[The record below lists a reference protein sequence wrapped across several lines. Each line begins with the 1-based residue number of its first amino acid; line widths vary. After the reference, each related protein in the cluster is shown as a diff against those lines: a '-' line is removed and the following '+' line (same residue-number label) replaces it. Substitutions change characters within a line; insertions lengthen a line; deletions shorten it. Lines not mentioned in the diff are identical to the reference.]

1 MKAFEYA
8 RPETEAEAI
17 EFLGTDAG
25 QTAVLAG
32 GTDLVSLMKAE
43 LLTPTR
49 VVDLKRI
56 PSLREVTRV
65 EGGVQIGSLATLSD
79 LAQHPLLGGY
89 RSLFD
94 VIDGVRAIQIQGS
107 GTIGGDLCHL
117 PNCWYFRGG
126 YGLLAMENGVSLPEV
141 GDNRYHAI
149 LGNGGPAKFVNASRF
164 APALIAWG
172 AKVRIISKVDGRS
185 SKVDGQKGSSLNP
198 QPSTLNLHEEWVPL
212 EYFYITPKTNS
223 QGNTV
228 LRPGQLISHI
238 WLPDAAATASATYEV
253 LQMEG
258 LDWPLASAAV
268 CVDVDGGLVR
278 AARIVMGHVAPVP
291 WLANDAA
298 RLLIGQ
304 SLNDDTAGIA
314 ADAAVAR
321 ATPLS
326 MNDYKVQ
333 LARTAV
339 KRALLKAVGKLDV

>member
-17 EFLGTDAG
+17 EFLGTNAG

-43 LLTPTR
+43 LLTPAR

-65 EGGVQIGSLATLSD
+65 DGGVQIGSLTTLSE

-94 VIDGVRAIQIQGS
+94 VIDGVRAIQVQGS

-126 YGLLAMENGVSLPEV
+126 YGLLATENGVSLPEV

-149 LGNGGPAKFVNASRF
+149 LGNSGPAKFVNASRF
-164 APALIAWG
+164 APALMAWG
-172 AKVRIISKVDGRS
+172 AKVRIIG
-185 SKVDGQKGSSLNP
+185 
-198 QPSTLNLHEEWVPL
+198 PSPEQAEWVPL

-228 LRPGQLISHI
+228 LKPGQLISHV
-238 WLPDAAATASATYEV
+238 WLPDAAETASATYEV

-258 LDWPLASAAV
+258 LDWPLASAGV
-268 CVDVDGGLVR
+268 CVEVDGGLVR
-278 AARIVMGHVAPVP
+278 SARIVMGHVAPVP
-291 WLANDAA
+291 WLATEAA
-298 RLLIGQ
+298 RPLIGRP
-304 SLNDDTAGIA
+304 LNDDTAGMV

-321 ATPLS
+321 TTPLS
-326 MNDYKVQ
+326 MNEYKVQ

-339 KRALLKAVGKLDV
+339 KRALLKAVGKLDI

>member
-1 MKAFEYA
+1 MKSFEYA
-8 RPETEAEAI
+8 RPETEAEAV
-17 EFLGTDAG
+17 EFLGSNPS

-43 LLTPTR
+43 LVTPSR

-65 EGGVQIGSLATLSD
+65 EGGVQIGALATLSD

-94 VIDGVRAIQIQGS
+94 VIDGVRAIQVQES

-126 YGLLAMENGVSLPEV
+126 YGMLAMDKGVSLPEV

-149 LGNGGPAKFVNASRF
+149 LGNSGPAKFVNASRF
-164 APALIAWG
+164 APGLIAWG
-172 AKVRIISKVDGRS
+172 AKVRVIGPKPDQS
-185 SKVDGQKGSSLNP
+185 
-198 QPSTLNLHEEWVPL
+198 EWLPL
-212 EYFYITPKTNS
+212 EYFYISPKTNA

-228 LRPGQLISHI
+228 LKPGQLISHV
-238 WLPDAAATASATYEV
+238 WLPDAANMTSATYEV
-253 LQMEG
+253 LQTEG
-258 LDWPLASAAV
+258 LDWPLASSGV
-268 CVDVDGGLVR
+268 CVDVEGGLVR
-278 AARIVMGHVAPVP
+278 RASIVMGHVAPVP

-304 SLNDDTAGIA
+304 PLNEDTAGMV
-314 ADAAVAR
+314 ADAAVAQ

>member
-43 LLTPTR
+43 LLTPSR

-56 PSLREVTRV
+56 PSLGEVTRAD
-65 EGGVQIGSLATLSD
+65 GGVQIGSLVTLSD
-79 LAQHPLLGGY
+79 LIQHPLLGGY

-94 VIDGVRAIQIQGS
+94 VVEGVRAIQVQES
-107 GTIGGDLCHL
+107 GTVGGDLCHL
-117 PNCWYFRGG
+117 PNCWYFRSG
-126 YGLLAMENGVSLPEV
+126 YGLLALDKGVSLPEA

-149 LGNGGPAKFVNASRF
+149 LGNSGPAKFVNASRF

-172 AKVRIISKVDGRS
+172 AKVRVIG
-185 SKVDGQKGSSLNP
+185 P
-198 QPSTLNLHEEWVPL
+198 QPDQAEWLPM
-212 EYFYITPKTNS
+212 EYFYISPKTNS

-228 LRPGQLISHI
+228 LKAGQLISHV
-238 WLPDAAATASATYEV
+238 WLPDAAETASATYEV
-253 LQMEG
+253 LQTEG
-258 LDWPLASAAV
+258 LDWPLASAGV
-268 CVDVDGGLVR
+268 TLGLDGGYVR
-278 AARIVMGHVAPVP
+278 EARIVMGHVAPVP
-291 WLANDAA
+291 WIANDAA
-298 RLLIGQ
+298 RMLIGQ
-304 SLNDDTAGIA
+304 PLNDDTAGMA

-326 MNDYKVQ
+326 MNEYKVQ

-339 KRALLKAVGKLDV
+339 KRALLKAAGKLEM

>member
-43 LLTPTR
+43 LLTPSR

-56 PSLREVTRV
+56 PSLGEVTRAD
-65 EGGVQIGSLATLSD
+65 GGVQIGSLVTLSN
-79 LAQHPLLGGY
+79 LIQHPLLGGY

-94 VIDGVRAIQIQGS
+94 VVEGVRAIQVQES
-107 GTIGGDLCHL
+107 GTVGGDLCHL
-117 PNCWYFRGG
+117 PNCWYFRSG
-126 YGLLAMENGVSLPEV
+126 YGLLALDKGVSLPEA

-149 LGNGGPAKFVNASRF
+149 LGNSGPAKFVNASRF

-172 AKVRIISKVDGRS
+172 AKVRVIG
-185 SKVDGQKGSSLNP
+185 P
-198 QPSTLNLHEEWVPL
+198 QPDQAEWLPM
-212 EYFYITPKTNS
+212 EYFYISPKTNS

-228 LRPGQLISHI
+228 LKAGQLISHV
-238 WLPDAAATASATYEV
+238 WLPDAAETASATYEV
-253 LQMEG
+253 LQTEG
-258 LDWPLASAAV
+258 LDWPLASAGV
-268 CVDVDGGLVR
+268 TLGLDGGYVR
-278 AARIVMGHVAPVP
+278 EARIVMGHVAPVP
-291 WLANDAA
+291 WIANDAA
-298 RLLIGQ
+298 RMLIGQ
-304 SLNDDTAGIA
+304 PLNDDTAGMA

-326 MNDYKVQ
+326 MNEYKVQ

-339 KRALLKAVGKLDV
+339 KRALLKAAGKLEL

>member
-1 MKAFEYA
+1 MKSFEYA

-17 EFLGTDAG
+17 EFLGTNAG
-25 QTAVLAG
+25 ETAVLAG

-43 LLTPTR
+43 LLTPSR

-56 PSLREVTRV
+56 PSLHEVTRV
-65 EGGVQIGSLATLSD
+65 DGGVQIGSLATLTE

-126 YGLLAMENGVSLPEV
+126 YGLLAMENGVSLPEM

-149 LGNGGPAKFVNASRF
+149 LGNSGPAKFVNASRF

-172 AKVRIISKVDGRS
+172 AKVRVISKVDGRS
-185 SKVDGQKGSSLNP
+185 SKVDGPTSASLNP

-228 LRPGQLISHI
+228 LRPDQLISHV
-238 WLPDAAATASATYEV
+238 WLPDAAETASATYEV

-258 LDWPLASAAV
+258 LDWPLASAGV
-268 CVDVDGGLVR
+268 CVEVDGGLVR
-278 AARIVMGHVAPVP
+278 SVRIVMGHVAPVP
-291 WLANDAA
+291 WLATEAA
-298 RLLIGQ
+298 RPLIGTR
-304 SLNDDTAGIA
+304 STMT
-314 ADAAVAR
+314 R
-321 ATPLS
+321 REWWP
-326 MNDYKVQ
+326 MRRC
-333 LARTAV
+333 LAPRHC
-339 KRALLKAVGKLDV
+339 R

>member
-1 MKAFEYA
+1 MKSFEYA
-8 RPETEAEAI
+8 RPETEAEAV
-17 EFLGTDAG
+17 EFLGTNAG
-25 QTAVLAG
+25 QTVVLAG

-43 LLTPTR
+43 LVTPSR

-56 PSLREVTRV
+56 PSLREVTRID
-65 EGGVQIGSLATLSD
+65 GGVQIGSLATLSD

-126 YGLLAMENGVSLPEV
+126 YGLLAMDKGVSLPEV

-149 LGNGGPAKFVNASRF
+149 LGNSGPAKFVNASRF

-172 AKVRIISKVDGRS
+172 AKVRVI
-185 SKVDGQKGSSLNP
+185 SKVDGQKSLSHNSQSSTP
-198 QPSTLNLHEEWVPL
+198 NLHEEWLPL
-212 EYFYITPKTNS
+212 EYFYISPKTNA

-228 LRPGQLISHI
+228 LKPGQLISHV
-238 WLPDAAATASATYEV
+238 WLPDAGNMTSATYEV
-253 LQMEG
+253 LQTEG
-258 LDWPLASAAV
+258 LDWPLASAGV
-268 CVDVDGGLVR
+268 CVDVEGGLVR
-278 AARIVMGHVAPVP
+278 QARIVMGHVAPTP

-304 SLNDDTAGIA
+304 SLNDDTAGMV
-314 ADAAVAR
+314 ADAAVSQ

-339 KRALLKAVGKLDV
+339 KRALLKSVGKLEM

>member
-1 MKAFEYA
+1 MQAFEYA

-17 EFLGTDAG
+17 EFLGTNAG

-43 LLTPTR
+43 LLTPSR

-56 PSLREVTRV
+56 PSLHEVTRA
-65 EGGVQIGSLATLSD
+65 EGGIQIGSLATLTE

-149 LGNGGPAKFVNASRF
+149 LGNSGPAKFVNASRF

-172 AKVRIISKVDGRS
+172 AKLRVIG
-185 SKVDGQKGSSLNP
+185 P
-198 QPSTLNLHEEWVPL
+198 QPDQAEWLPM
-212 EYFYITPKTNS
+212 EYFYISPKTNG

-228 LRPGQLISHI
+228 LKPGQLISHI
-238 WLPDAAATASATYEV
+238 WLPDAGQTASATYEV
-253 LQMEG
+253 LQTEG
-258 LDWPLASAAV
+258 LDWPLASAGV
-268 CVDVDGGLVR
+268 TLGLDGGYVR
-278 AARIVMGHVAPVP
+278 EARIVMGHIAPVP
-291 WLANDAA
+291 WIANDAA

-304 SLNDDTAGIA
+304 PLNDDTAGMA

-326 MNDYKVQ
+326 MNEYKVQ

-339 KRALLKAVGKLDV
+339 KRALLKAAGKLEV

>member
-43 LLTPTR
+43 LLTPSR

-94 VIDGVRAIQIQGS
+94 VIDGVRAIQVQGS

-117 PNCWYFRGG
+117 PNCWYFRSG
-126 YGLLAMENGVSLPEV
+126 YGLLALDKGVSLPEA

-149 LGNGGPAKFVNASRF
+149 LGNSGPAKFVNASRF

-172 AKVRIISKVDGRS
+172 AKVRVI
-185 SKVDGQKGSSLNP
+185 SKVDGQKALSINP
-198 QPSTLNLHEEWVPL
+198 QPSTLNLHEEWLPL
-212 EYFYITPKTNS
+212 EHFYITPKTNA

-228 LRPGQLISHI
+228 LKPGQLISHV
-238 WLPDAAATASATYEV
+238 WLPDAANMVSATYEV
-253 LQMEG
+253 LQTEG
-258 LDWPLASAAV
+258 LDWPLASAGV
-268 CVDVDGGLVR
+268 TLGLDGGYVR
-278 AARIVMGHVAPVP
+278 EARIVMGHVAPVP
-291 WLANDAA
+291 WLASEAA

-304 SLNDDTAGIA
+304 RLNDDTAGMA
-314 ADAAVAR
+314 ADAAVSR

-326 MNDYKVQ
+326 MNEYKVQ

-339 KRALLKAVGKLDV
+339 KRALLKAAGQLEGVQ

>member
-1 MKAFEYA
+1 MKSFEYA

-43 LLTPTR
+43 LLTPSR

-65 EGGVQIGSLATLSD
+65 DGGVQIGSLATLSD

-117 PNCWYFRGG
+117 PNCWYFRSG
-126 YGLLAMENGVSLPEV
+126 YGLLAMDNGVSLPEA

-172 AKVRIISKVDGRS
+172 AKVRIIG
-185 SKVDGQKGSSLNP
+185 
-198 QPSTLNLHEEWVPL
+198 PSPEQAEWVPL

-238 WLPDAAATASATYEV
+238 WLPDAAETASATYEV

-258 LDWPLASAAV
+258 LDWPLASAAA

-278 AARIVMGHVAPVP
+278 SARIVMGHVAPVP

-304 SLNDDTAGIA
+304 PLNDDTAGMA
-314 ADAAVAR
+314 ADAAVSR

>member
-1 MKAFEYA
+1 MKSFEYA

-25 QTAVLAG
+25 QTPSSSQTVVLAG
-32 GTDLVSLMKAE
+32 GTDLISLMKAE

-56 PSLREVTRV
+56 PSLHEVTRV
-65 EGGVQIGSLATLSD
+65 DGGVQIGSLATLSD

-149 LGNGGPAKFVNASRF
+149 LGNSGPAKFVNASRF

-172 AKVRIISKVDGRS
+172 AKVRIIGPKPDQS
-185 SKVDGQKGSSLNP
+185 
-198 QPSTLNLHEEWVPL
+198 EWLPL
-212 EYFYITPKTNS
+212 EYFYITPKTNG

-228 LRPGQLISHI
+228 LKPDQLISHV
-238 WLPDAAATASATYEV
+238 WLPDAEQTASATYEV
-253 LQMEG
+253 LQLEG

-268 CVDVDGGLVR
+268 CVEVDGGLIR
-278 AARIVMGHVAPVP
+278 SARIVMGHVAPIP

-304 SLNDDTAGIA
+304 PLNDDTAGMA
-314 ADAAVAR
+314 ADAAVSR

-339 KRALLKAVGKLDV
+339 KRVLLKAVGKLEM

>member
-1 MKAFEYA
+1 MKSFEYA
-8 RPETEAEAI
+8 RPETEAEAV
-17 EFLGTDAG
+17 EFLGTNVG

-43 LLTPTR
+43 LVTPSR

-65 EGGVQIGSLATLSD
+65 DGGVQIGSLATLSD
-79 LAQHPLLGGY
+79 LAQNPLLGGY

-94 VIDGVRAIQIQGS
+94 VIDGVRAIQVQGS

-126 YGLLAMENGVSLPEV
+126 YGLLAMDKGVSLPEV

-149 LGNGGPAKFVNASRF
+149 FGNSGPAKFVNASRF

-172 AKVRIISKVDGRS
+172 AKVRVIGPKPDQS
-185 SKVDGQKGSSLNP
+185 
-198 QPSTLNLHEEWVPL
+198 EWLPL
-212 EYFYITPKTNS
+212 EYFYISPKTNA

-228 LRPGQLISHI
+228 LKPGQLISHV
-238 WLPDAAATASATYEV
+238 WLPDAGNMTSATYEV
-253 LQMEG
+253 LQTEG
-258 LDWPLASAAV
+258 LDWPLASAGV
-268 CVDVDGGLVR
+268 CLDVEGGLVR
-278 AARIVMGHVAPVP
+278 RASIVMGHVAPTP
-291 WLANDAA
+291 WLANEAT
-298 RLLIGQ
+298 RLLIGHP
-304 SLNDDTAGIA
+304 LNDDTAGVV
-314 ADAAVAR
+314 ADAATSN

-339 KRALLKAVGKLDV
+339 KRALLKATGQLEGVQ

>member
-17 EFLGTDAG
+17 EFLGTNVG

-43 LLTPTR
+43 LVTPSR

-56 PSLREVTRV
+56 PSLHEVTRV
-65 EGGVQIGSLATLSD
+65 DGGVKIGSLATLSE

-126 YGLLAMENGVSLPEV
+126 YGLLAMENGVSLPEA

-149 LGNGGPAKFVNASRF
+149 LGNSGPAKFVNASRF

-185 SKVDGQKGSSLNP
+185 SKVDGQTSASLNP
-198 QPSTLNLHEEWVPL
+198 QRSTLNLHEEWVPL

-228 LRPGQLISHI
+228 LKPGQLISHV
-238 WLPDAAATASATYEV
+238 WLPDAAETASATYEV

-258 LDWPLASAAV
+258 LDWPLASAGV
-268 CVDVDGGLVR
+268 CVEVDGGLVR
-278 AARIVMGHVAPVP
+278 TARIVLGHVAPVP
-291 WLANDAA
+291 WLATEAA

-304 SLNDDTAGIA
+304 PLNDDTAGMV
-314 ADAAVAR
+314 ADAAVAL

-339 KRALLKAVGKLDV
+339 KRALLKAVGKLEV

>member
-43 LLTPTR
+43 LLTPSR

-56 PSLREVTRV
+56 PSLGEVTRAD
-65 EGGVQIGSLATLSD
+65 GGVQIGSLVTLSD
-79 LAQHPLLGGY
+79 LIQHPLLGGY

-94 VIDGVRAIQIQGS
+94 VVEGVRAIQVQEN
-107 GTIGGDLCHL
+107 GTVGGDLCHL
-117 PNCWYFRGG
+117 PNCWYFRSG
-126 YGLLAMENGVSLPEV
+126 YGLLALDKGVSLPEA

-149 LGNGGPAKFVNASRF
+149 LGNSGPAKFVNASRF

-172 AKVRIISKVDGRS
+172 AKVRVIG
-185 SKVDGQKGSSLNP
+185 P
-198 QPSTLNLHEEWVPL
+198 QPDQAEWLPM
-212 EYFYITPKTNS
+212 EYFYISPKTNS

-228 LRPGQLISHI
+228 LKAGQLISHV
-238 WLPDAAATASATYEV
+238 WLPDAAETASATYEV
-253 LQMEG
+253 LQTEG
-258 LDWPLASAAV
+258 LDWPLASAGV
-268 CVDVDGGLVR
+268 TLGLDGGYVR
-278 AARIVMGHVAPVP
+278 EARIVMGHVAPVP
-291 WLANDAA
+291 WIANDAA
-298 RLLIGQ
+298 RMLIGQ
-304 SLNDDTAGIA
+304 PLNDDTAGMA

-326 MNDYKVQ
+326 MNEYKVQ

-339 KRALLKAVGKLDV
+339 KRALLKAAGKLEM

>member
-8 RPETEAEAI
+8 RPETEAEAV
-17 EFLGTDAG
+17 EFLGTNAG

-43 LLTPTR
+43 LVTPSR

-65 EGGVQIGSLATLSD
+65 DGGVQIGSLATLSD

-94 VIDGVRAIQIQGS
+94 VIDGVRAIQVQGS

-126 YGLLAMENGVSLPEV
+126 YGMLAMDKGVSLPEV

-149 LGNGGPAKFVNASRF
+149 FGNSGPAKFVNASRF

-172 AKVRIISKVDGRS
+172 AKVRVIGPKSD
-185 SKVDGQKGSSLNP
+185 QA
-198 QPSTLNLHEEWVPL
+198 EWLPL
-212 EYFYITPKTNS
+212 EYFYISPKTS
-223 QGNTV
+223 AQGNTM
-228 LRPGQLISHI
+228 LKPGQLISHV
-238 WLPDAAATASATYEV
+238 WLPDAANMTSATYEV
-253 LQMEG
+253 LQTEG
-258 LDWPLASAAV
+258 LDWPLASAGV
-268 CVDVDGGLVR
+268 CVDVEGGLVR
-278 AARIVMGHVAPVP
+278 QASIVMGHVAPVP

-304 SLNDDTAGIA
+304 QLNDDTAGMV
-314 ADAAVAR
+314 ADAAVAQ

>member
-17 EFLGTDAG
+17 EFLGTNAG

-43 LLTPTR
+43 LLTPAR

-65 EGGVQIGSLATLSD
+65 DGGVQIGSLATLTE

-107 GTIGGDLCHL
+107 GTIGGDLCHM

-149 LGNGGPAKFVNASRF
+149 LGNSGPAKFVNASRF

-172 AKVRIISKVDGRS
+172 AKVRIIG
-185 SKVDGQKGSSLNP
+185 
-198 QPSTLNLHEEWVPL
+198 PSPDQAEWVPL
-212 EYFYITPKTNS
+212 EYFYVTPKTNS

-228 LRPGQLISHI
+228 LRPGQLISHV
-238 WLPDAAATASATYEV
+238 WLPDAVNMASATYEV
-253 LQMEG
+253 LQTEG
-258 LDWPLASAAV
+258 LDWPLASAGV
-268 CVDVDGGLVR
+268 TLGLDGGYVR
-278 AARIVMGHVAPVP
+278 EARIVMGHVAPVP

-304 SLNDDTAGIA
+304 PLNDDTAGMA

-333 LARTAV
+333 LARTSV
-339 KRALLKAVGKLDV
+339 KRALLKAAGQLEGVQ

>member
-43 LLTPTR
+43 LLTPSR

-56 PSLREVTRV
+56 PSLGEVTRAD
-65 EGGVQIGSLATLSD
+65 GGVQIGSLVTLSN
-79 LAQHPLLGGY
+79 LIQHPLLGGY

-94 VIDGVRAIQIQGS
+94 VVEGVRAIQVQES
-107 GTIGGDLCHL
+107 GTVGGDLCHL
-117 PNCWYFRGG
+117 PNCWYFRSG
-126 YGLLAMENGVSLPEV
+126 YGLLALDKGVSLPEA

-149 LGNGGPAKFVNASRF
+149 LGNSGPAKFVNASRF

-172 AKVRIISKVDGRS
+172 AKVRVIG
-185 SKVDGQKGSSLNP
+185 P
-198 QPSTLNLHEEWVPL
+198 QPDQAEWLPM
-212 EYFYITPKTNS
+212 EYFYISPKTNS

-228 LRPGQLISHI
+228 LKAGQLISHV
-238 WLPDAAATASATYEV
+238 WLPDAAETASATYEV
-253 LQMEG
+253 LQTEG
-258 LDWPLASAAV
+258 LDWPLASAGV
-268 CVDVDGGLVR
+268 TLGLDGGYVR
-278 AARIVMGHVAPVP
+278 EARIVMGHVAPVP
-291 WLANDAA
+291 WIANDAA
-298 RLLIGQ
+298 RMLIGQ
-304 SLNDDTAGIA
+304 PLNDDTAGMA

-326 MNDYKVQ
+326 MNEYKVQ
-333 LARTAV
+333 LAQTAV
-339 KRALLKAVGKLDV
+339 KRALLKAAGKLEM

>member
-17 EFLGTDAG
+17 EFLGTNAG

-43 LLTPTR
+43 LLTPSR

-56 PSLREVTRV
+56 PSLGEVTRV
-65 EGGVQIGSLATLSD
+65 DGGVQIGSLVTLSD
-79 LAQHPLLGGY
+79 LVQHPLLGGY

-94 VIDGVRAIQIQGS
+94 VVEGVRAIQIQGS

-117 PNCWYFRGG
+117 PNCWYFRSG
-126 YGLLAMENGVSLPEV
+126 YGLLALENGVSLPEA

-149 LGNGGPAKFVNASRF
+149 LGNSGPAKFVNASRF

-172 AKVRIISKVDGRS
+172 AKVRVIGPHPD
-185 SKVDGQKGSSLNP
+185 QA
-198 QPSTLNLHEEWVPL
+198 EWLPL

-228 LRPGQLISHI
+228 LKPGQLISHI
-238 WLPDAAATASATYEV
+238 WLPDAAQTASATYEV
-253 LQMEG
+253 LQTEG
-258 LDWPLASAAV
+258 LDWPLASAGV
-268 CVDVDGGLVR
+268 TLGLDGGYVR
-278 AARIVMGHVAPVP
+278 EAHIVMGHVAPVP
-291 WLANDAA
+291 WIANDAA
-298 RLLIGQ
+298 RMLIGQ
-304 SLNDDTAGIA
+304 PLNDDTASMA
-314 ADAAVAR
+314 ADVAVAR

-326 MNDYKVQ
+326 MNEYKVQ

-339 KRALLKAVGKLDV
+339 KRALLKAAGKLEL

>member
-43 LLTPTR
+43 LLTPSR

-56 PSLREVTRV
+56 PSLGEVTRADC
-65 EGGVQIGSLATLSD
+65 GVQIGSLVTLSD
-79 LAQHPLLGGY
+79 LIQHPLLGGY

-94 VIDGVRAIQIQGS
+94 VVEGVRAIQVQES
-107 GTIGGDLCHL
+107 GTVGGDLCHL
-117 PNCWYFRGG
+117 PNCWYFRSG
-126 YGLLAMENGVSLPEV
+126 YGLLALDKGVSLPEA

-149 LGNGGPAKFVNASRF
+149 LGNSGPAKFVNASRF

-172 AKVRIISKVDGRS
+172 AKVRVIG
-185 SKVDGQKGSSLNP
+185 P
-198 QPSTLNLHEEWVPL
+198 QPDQAEWLPM
-212 EYFYITPKTNS
+212 EYFYISPKTNS

-228 LRPGQLISHI
+228 LKAGQLISHV
-238 WLPDAAATASATYEV
+238 WLPDAAETASATYEV
-253 LQMEG
+253 LQTEG
-258 LDWPLASAAV
+258 LDWPLASAGV
-268 CVDVDGGLVR
+268 TLGLDGGYVR
-278 AARIVMGHVAPVP
+278 EARIVMGHVAPVP
-291 WLANDAA
+291 WIANDAA
-298 RLLIGQ
+298 RMLIGQ
-304 SLNDDTAGIA
+304 PLNDDTAGMA

-326 MNDYKVQ
+326 MNEYKVQ

-339 KRALLKAVGKLDV
+339 KRALLKAAGKLEM

>member
-43 LLTPTR
+43 LLTPSR

-56 PSLREVTRV
+56 PSLGEVTRAD
-65 EGGVQIGSLATLSD
+65 GGVQIGSLVTLSN
-79 LAQHPLLGGY
+79 LIQHPLLGGY

-94 VIDGVRAIQIQGS
+94 VVEGVRAIQVQEN
-107 GTIGGDLCHL
+107 GTVGGDLCHL
-117 PNCWYFRGG
+117 PNCWYFRSG
-126 YGLLAMENGVSLPEV
+126 YGLLALDKGVSLPEA

-149 LGNGGPAKFVNASRF
+149 LGNSGPAKFVNASRF

-172 AKVRIISKVDGRS
+172 AKVRVIG
-185 SKVDGQKGSSLNP
+185 P
-198 QPSTLNLHEEWVPL
+198 QPDQAEWLPM
-212 EYFYITPKTNS
+212 EYFYISPKTNS

-228 LRPGQLISHI
+228 LKAGQLISHV
-238 WLPDAAATASATYEV
+238 WLPDAAETASATYEV
-253 LQMEG
+253 LQTEG
-258 LDWPLASAAV
+258 LDWPLASAGV
-268 CVDVDGGLVR
+268 TLGLDGGYVR
-278 AARIVMGHVAPVP
+278 EARIVMGHVAPVP
-291 WLANDAA
+291 WIANDAA
-298 RLLIGQ
+298 RMLIGQ
-304 SLNDDTAGIA
+304 PLNDDTAGMA

-326 MNDYKVQ
+326 MNEYKVQ

-339 KRALLKAVGKLDV
+339 KRALLKAAGKLEM